1 MDNRTNGMGRGH
13 LAQLDSRSGATVLRV
28 FDLGQNGPA
37 RRRLARFRRF
47 QGPMTGLPAPSTAPL
62 PR

>member
-28 FDLGQNGPA
+28 FDLGRDGPPVA
-37 RRRLARFRRF
+37 L
-47 QGPMTGLPAPSTAPL
+47 GSI
-62 PR
+62 